1 MYDDSARAMIRCWK
15 EQGLRKLAAV
25 AADLAVETIARPDV
39 AVVVSVPPDDDRR
52 LLRGHHPAKAL
63 TQELGDRWGL
73 PLETSI
79 ARLGPRPR
87 QAGLSL
93 AARRGNV
100 RGAFVPVGP
109 ASPAVCLVDDVYT
122 SGETVNAAASA
133 LRKAGARRVEVVSF
147 ARAVR

>member
-1 MYDDSARAMIRCWK
+1 VIRSWK
-15 EQGLRKLAAV
+15 EQGLRRLAAV

-39 AVVVSVPPDDDRR
+39 AVVVSVPSDDDRR

-63 TQELGDRWGL
+63 AQELGARWGL
-73 PLETSI
+73 PVETSI
-79 ARLGPRPR
+79 ARFGPRPR

-100 RGAFVPVGP
+100 RGAFVPIGP
-109 ASPAVCLVDDVYT
+109 AAPAVCLVDDVYT